1 MAALIEVRPM
11 NARGASRMRAEMACA
26 SASLPTG
33 VQSMTT
39 LCSPSDAHS
48 MKHTRDAARWRPP
61 VMARTTRGSTIAA
74 A

>member
-11 NARGASRMRAEMACA
+11 KARGASRMRLETACA
-26 SASLPTG
+26 SPSLPTG

-39 LCSPSDAHS
+39 ICSPSEAHS
-48 MKHTRDAARWRPP
+48 MKQSAMRPVGP
-61 VMARTTRGSTIAA
+61 AVMARTTRGSTIAA